1 MVDRDDEGP
10 DLHSWVPM
18 QEQADTI
25 SLWGQRTRQ
34 KKHVNPIIPKKEF
47 SDVSL
52 ASRDGQQI
60 EAQKM

>member
-1 MVDRDDEGP
+1 
-10 DLHSWVPM
+10 M
-18 QEQADTI
+18 QVQADTI
-25 SLWGQRTRQ
+25 SLWGQHAGQ